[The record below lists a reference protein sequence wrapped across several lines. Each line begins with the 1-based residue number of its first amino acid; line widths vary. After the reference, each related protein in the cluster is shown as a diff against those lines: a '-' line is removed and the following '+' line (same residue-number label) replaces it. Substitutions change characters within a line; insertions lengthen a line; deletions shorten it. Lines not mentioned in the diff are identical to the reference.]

1 MKNKAR
7 GITLLDVKLYYR
19 TIVIKIAC
27 YWHKNQQIHQWNR
40 IKNPKVKLHTY
51 GHPTF
56 DKGAKNAQGKIG
68 PFNKWRREN

>member
-19 TIVIKIAC
+19 TIVIKIAW

-40 IKNPKVKLHTY
+40 IKSPKVKLHTN

-56 DKGAKNAQGKIG
+56 DKGAKNAQGKIS
-68 PFNKWRREN
+68 PFNKWHREN